1 VKGEF
6 IGGCD
11 IVRDMTLS
19 GELDGLLAENEVS
32 YNQDAAD
39 EIRKANSAD

>member
-1 VKGEF
+1 
-6 IGGCD
+6 
-11 IVRDMTLS
+11 MTLS